1 MLPRPKNWIEQQREK
16 MLKRWQENGWYQL
29 FVARQYTMDPARGGY
44 WDLNRV
50 SWDWLGDKWA
60 MMHRQQD
67 WGDFAM
73 PYMQDGWSAYGRV
86 HHLDEEYAAFRG
98 DRNSPL
104 TILNARFAV
113 FEIDEQSARTLVPN
127 ATGKLRYEM
136 ILDDNTHGGGD
147 WDPIKARIFR
157 RAKPTTS
164 GCSRVEL
171 CVMRRVMLARMTD
184 ESGNNLNKDSWHP
197 KSEYSTKSTNA
208 PHFLTQQFDVPIPGL
223 PAEPP
228 KTLLLDQ
235 HARQLV
241 EQRVGGLKN
250 LNSAWNNE
258 GNRLTF
264 PPTCS
269 DAAVRTDPYTYE
281 QETSGRTNRMSVAD
295 LTCLARP
302 FACRQKR
309 FLEREYGPH
318 GEFVEKVKKLMRK
331 EGLASDGVEASASLL
346 PSLAG
351 LRL

>member
-1 MLPRPKNWIEQQREK
+1 MNWVEQQREK
-16 MLKRWQENGWYQL
+16 MLARWQENGWYQL
-29 FVARQYTMDPARGGY
+29 FVAKQYTMDPARGRY
-44 WDLNRV
+44 WELNRV
-50 SWDWLGDKWA
+50 SWGFFGDQPRA
-60 MMHRQQD
+60 TPLPQD

-73 PYMQDGWSAYGRV
+73 PDRREGWSAYIQNQ
-86 HHLDEEYAAFRG
+86 HLDGEYAALRG

-113 FEIDEQSARTLVPN
+113 FEIDEQSAQTLVPR

-157 RAKPTTS
+157 KETTEPS
-164 GCSRVEL
+164 GRSRVEL

-184 ESGNNLNKDSWHP
+184 EHGHNVDKDSWHP
-197 KSEYSTKSTNA
+197 KSQPATRSTNA
-208 PHFLTQQFDVPIPGL
+208 PHFLTQYFDAPVPGL

-228 KTLLLDQ
+228 KTFLFDN
-235 HARQLV
+235 HGRQLV
-241 EQRVGGLKN
+241 EQRAGGMVN

-269 DAAVRTDPYTYE
+269 DPDVRTDPYTYE

-331 EGLASDGVEASASLL
+331 EGLASDASLL